1 MMKPAAT
8 KSLLLADAQSLT
20 NVLREFLDP
29 QHKRL
34 LLWVSLWAA
43 ALSLVEMLVA
53 VAVVPYVQCVG
64 GNCPAA
70 LVKMVDGWPITL
82 VLSGFLFLLITL
94 KFVAQGLLT
103 WTTSNFHQ
111 KVQRDTVSRLLRG
124 YLHLDWA
131 SFQSQHRAHYL
142 RRCFTTAIDA
152 SYVSQQA
159 VTLISSTLM
168 LLFLTAVLLWHDAVV
183 AFGLGVCM
191 LILGIGSQQLIGRAQ
206 NKFAHERELATQ
218 RWNIGLAECLGSFR
232 EIRVY
237 GLERFFLDQLDRA
250 LDSVA
255 HSNRRLSFLPNLPRM
270 VLEFG
275 LFAVLLT
282 LISVWVFLERPIAE
296 LLPQIIFYAFVVRA
310 LMPAMINLL
319 STRAVLAGSI
329 VNIELILQEF
339 NWAAARQTKRIGIDA
354 VPAKQSLFALEN
366 VTFHL
371 VSDKRPVV
379 ENMNVRLSHPSWLA
393 LTGPSGV
400 GKSTVME
407 LLCGIHTPQ
416 SGRVVHAWAGGAPPR
431 IAYLPQQVA
440 LLDGSIADNVVF
452 GFDGGDAAKIDQALE
467 LACLTHLVSMQPGG
481 VNARVGADGAQLSG
495 GERQRLALARALYRN
510 PDLLLLDEATSGL
523 DEATETQVLS
533 AVKQARPAMSVVFVT
548 HRHACLRFADQVIAL
563 AMDRSGKGAVQEVR
577 P

>member
-1 MMKPAAT
+1 MTEPDAT
-8 KSLLLADAQSLT
+8 KSALLADAQSLSK
-20 NVLREFLDP
+20 VLREFLDP

-70 LVKMVDGWPITL
+70 LAKMVDGWPITL

-103 WTTSNFHQ
+103 WTTSKFHQ
-111 KVQRDTVSRLLRG
+111 KVQRDTVSRLLQG

-168 LLFLTAVLLWHDAVV
+168 LVFLTAVLLWHDAFV
-183 AFGLGVCM
+183 AFGLGGCM
-191 LILGIGSQQLIGRAQ
+191 LILGMGSQKLIGRAQ

-275 LFAVLLT
+275 LFAVLLA
-282 LISVWVFLERPIAE
+282 LISAWVFLERPISE

-339 NWAAARQTKRIGIDA
+339 NWTAARETKRIGIDA
-354 VPAKQSLFALEN
+354 VPAKQSVFALEN
-366 VTFHL
+366 VSFHH

-379 ENMNVRLSHPSWLA
+379 ENMNVSLSHPSWLA

-452 GFDGGDAAKIDQALE
+452 GFDGGDAAKIDQALA
-467 LACLTHLVSMQPGG
+467 LACLTHLVSMQPEGI
-481 VNARVGADGAQLSG
+481 NARVGADGAQLSG

-533 AVKQARPAMSVVFVT
+533 AVKHARPAMSVVFVT

-563 AMDRSGKGAVQEVR
+563 AMDRSCKGAVQEVR

>member
-1 MMKPAAT
+1 MMKPDAT
-8 KSLLLADAQSLT
+8 KTLLLADAQSLT
-20 NVLREFLDP
+20 KVLREFLEP

-34 LLWVSLWAA
+34 LFLVSLCAA

-70 LVKMVDGWPITL
+70 LAKMLDGWPITL
-82 VLSGFLFLLITL
+82 VLSGFLLLLITL
-94 KFVAQGLLT
+94 KFVSQGLLT

-168 LLFLTAVLLWHDAVV
+168 LLFLTAVLLWHDALV
-183 AFGLGVCM
+183 AFSLGVCM
-191 LILGIGSQQLIGRAQ
+191 MILGIGSQRLIGRAQ

-237 GLERFFLDQLDRA
+237 RLERFFLDQLDRA

-282 LISVWVFLERPIAE
+282 LITVWIFLEKPIAE

-339 NWAAARQTKRIGIDA
+339 NWAASRQTKRIGIEA
-354 VPAKQSLFALEN
+354 LTTRSSFFALEN
-366 VTFHL
+366 VTFHH
-371 VSDKRPVV
+371 VSDKRAVV
-379 ENMNVRLSHPSWLA
+379 ENMNLKMSHPSWLA

-407 LLCGIHTPQ
+407 LLCGINTPQ
-416 SGRVVHAWAGGAPPR
+416 SGYVVHAWSGDFPPTV
-431 IAYLPQQVA
+431 AYLPQQVA

-452 GFDGGDAAKIDQALE
+452 GFDDGDAARIDQVLE
-467 LACLTHLVSMQPGG
+467 LTCLKHWVSLQPEGT
-481 VNARVGADGAQLSG
+481 NARVGADGAQLSG

-523 DEATETQVLS
+523 DEVTETQVLS
-533 AVKQARPAMSVVFVT
+533 SVKQARPSMSVIFVT
-548 HRHACLRFADQVIAL
+548 HRHACLRFADQVVSL
-563 AMDRSGKGAVQEVR
+563 ERDRRDNGAVQKVQ

>member
-1 MMKPAAT
+1 
-8 KSLLLADAQSLT
+8 
-20 NVLREFLDP
+20 
-29 QHKRL
+29 
-34 LLWVSLWAA
+34 
-43 ALSLVEMLVA
+43 
-53 VAVVPYVQCVG
+53 
-64 GNCPAA
+64 
-70 LVKMVDGWPITL
+70 
-82 VLSGFLFLLITL
+82 L

-111 KVQRDTVSRLLRG
+111 KVQRDTVSRLLQG

-168 LLFLTAVLLWHDAVV
+168 LLFLTAVLLWHDALV

-191 LILGIGSQQLIGRAQ
+191 LILGMGSQQLIGRAQ
-206 NKFAHERELATQ
+206 NKFAHEREIATQ

-237 GLERFFLDQLDRA
+237 GLERFFLDQLDLA

-282 LISVWVFLERPIAE
+282 LVSVWVFLERPIAE

-339 NWAAARQTKRIGIDA
+339 NWAAARETKRIGIEA
-354 VPAKQSLFALEN
+354 VPNRHSCFALEN
-366 VTFHL
+366 VTFHHL
-371 VSDKRPVV
+371 PDTRAVV
-379 ENMNVRLSHPSWLA
+379 ENMNLRMDHPSWLA

-407 LLCGIHTPQ
+407 LLCGINTPQ
-416 SGRVVHAWAGGAPPR
+416 SGRVVHAWSGDSAPR

-440 LLDGSIADNVVF
+440 LLDGSFADNVVF
-452 GFDGGDAAKIDQALE
+452 GFDAGDAARIDQALE
-467 LACLTHLVSMQPGG
+467 LACLKHLVSMNPEGT
-481 VNARVGADGAQLSG
+481 NARVGADGAQLSG
-495 GERQRLALARALYRN
+495 GERQRLALARALYRH

-533 AVKQARPAMSVVFVT
+533 AIKHARPKMSVVFVT
-548 HRHACLRFADQVIAL
+548 HRHACLRFADQVISL
-563 AMDRSGKGAVQEVR
+563 GIDRSGQGAVLEAL

>member
-1 MMKPAAT
+1 MMKPDPT
-8 KSLLLADAQSLT
+8 KYRFLAEAQSLT
-20 NVLREFLDP
+20 KVLREFLGSE
-29 QHKRL
+29 HKRL
-34 LLWVSLWAA
+34 LYWVSFWAA
-43 ALSLVEMLVA
+43 ALSLLEMLVA
-53 VAVVPYVQCVG
+53 VAVIPYVQCVG
-64 GNCPAA
+64 GNCPVSLARM
-70 LVKMVDGWPITL
+70 LDGWPIIL
-82 VLSGFLFLLITL
+82 ILSGFLLLLITL

-103 WTTSNFHQ
+103 WTTSHFHQ

-152 SYVSQQA
+152 SYVSQQF

-168 LLFLTAVLLWHDAVV
+168 LLFLTAVLLWHDILFAL
-183 AFGLGVCM
+183 GLGVC
-191 LILGIGSQQLIGRAQ
+191 LFAVGICSQQLIGRAQ
-206 NKFAHERELATQ
+206 NKFAHERELAAQ
-218 RWNIGLAECLGSFR
+218 RWHIGLAECLGSFR

-237 GLERFFLDQLDRA
+237 GLERFFLDQLDQA

-255 HSNRRLSFLPNLPRM
+255 HANRRLSFLPNLPRM

-275 LFAVLLT
+275 LFAFLLT
-282 LISVWVFLERPIAE
+282 LISIWVFLKRPIAE

-339 NWAAARQTKRIGIDA
+339 NWAETAETKRIGIESL
-354 VPAKQSLFALEN
+354 PTSQSFFGLEN
-366 VTFHL
+366 VTFRHF
-371 VSDKRPVV
+371 SDKRPVV
-379 ENMNVRLSHPSWLA
+379 ENMNLRMNHPSWLA

-407 LLCGIHTPQ
+407 LLCGINTPQ
-416 SGRVVHAWAGGAPPR
+416 SGLVVHAWSGDSPPR

-440 LLDGSIADNVVF
+440 LIDRSFAENVVF
-452 GFDGGDAAKIDQALE
+452 GFDGGDPARIDEALE
-467 LACLTHLVSMQPGG
+467 LACLKHMVSMQPGG
-481 VNARVGADGAQLSG
+481 QNARVGADGAQLSG

-523 DEATETQVLS
+523 DEVTETQVLS
-533 AVKQARPAMSVVFVT
+533 GIRHARPNMSVIFVT
-548 HRHACLRFADQVIAL
+548 HRHGCLRFADQVISL
-563 AMDRSGKGAVQEVR
+563 DVDRRGNSAVQ
-577 P
+577 